1 MTKLNSDEALLD
13 LLNAIREYDYQ
24 ATLDAI
30 VVLKDSVIEDG
41 VPQVSSVYDEY
52 SEQTLYGKFLD

>member
-30 VVLKDSVIEDG
+30 VVLKDAVIEEG
-41 VPQVSSVYDEY
+41 VPELDSTWDEVDGRRC
-52 SEQTLYGKFLD
+52 YGKFLD